1 MIKGSDL
8 ENILR
13 VTKDFW
19 KVHVNDKAFR
29 EIASGKEIGHRIA
42 DYVDETTSQLLA
54 GKFRTG
60 HQKDKAGR
68 NRTRSMGDIWIF
80 SNNMF
85 NPVNVKAGLWG
96 DSTGGQPN
104 LVSLNRVLTLMLSDS
119 IDSYYLLIVKMK
131 ISNDEAGK
139 ITKIEPRVYLVD
151 MLDHLEYVT
160 FNSGPGQLML
170 KERQFNE
177 FMESG
182 ESPDPR
188 SIREKI
194 SIMIDLREE
203 GDKKLFQDRKKNID
217 KMRKAAEKY
226 MKSGSH
232 KIDQGEL
239 NIG

>member
-1 MIKGSDL
+1 
-8 ENILR
+8 
-13 VTKDFW
+13 
-19 KVHVNDKAFR
+19 
-29 EIASGKEIGHRIA
+29 
-42 DYVDETTSQLLA
+42 
-54 GKFRTG
+54 
-60 HQKDKAGR
+60 
-68 NRTRSMGDIWIF
+68 
-80 SNNMF
+80 
-85 NPVNVKAGLWG
+85 
-96 DSTGGQPN
+96 
-104 LVSLNRVLTLMLSDS
+104 MLSDT

-131 ISNDEAGK
+131 ISNDDSGK

-182 ESPDPR
+182 QSPDSK

-232 KIDQGEL
+232 NIDQGEL